1 MYEKRS
7 GRDTS
12 TLAMLLFRGGIFLVF
27 VTLVV
32 RLFTLQIVE
41 GEQFTERANRN
52 RLELVETA
60 APRGVIYDA
69 NNTILVRNRPSFE
82 VSLVPEDLVDDLEET
97 EADEEAAEIEKVL
110 RILRADTDKDVAL
123 RIAELM
129 FKRLGYNDYV
139 RTLEKAGVAVTL
151 LDEPAF
157 VQPQVEDDRLV
168 PVEPRKIYFPD
179 ITVQLPLPGLTV
191 LIQRALAIGELGSAS
206 DPVPI
211 LDGVDRIR
219 AFEVSEEIF
228 RIPSVRVNQVPVR
241 EYVYGPLLAHALG
254 FMGPI
259 PAFFAENYTASGYT
273 NPNEKVG
280 LNGLEAAYQTELRGI
295 PGKRNVERDILGSEV
310 RTVGAAQEPVPGLN
324 LHLGI
329 DLRLQKIMNDALQT
343 AKDQTNARWAVA
355 IAMDPMTG
363 LIKGL
368 VSLPAYDNNIFAER
382 IGEDYLELEKNPDRP
397 LINYAIGGLYPPGS
411 VYKMVTSAAAL
422 AEGVI
427 DEETTV
433 RDAGPIYLPNKFF
446 PNDSSLAQEFVSWN
460 HKLGIVHG
468 AINVVQALALSNDI
482 FYYYIGGG
490 FPLDNFVGL
499 GQRALSKWSELF
511 GFGETTG
518 VDLPGEV
525 TSIVP
530 TDQWKR
536 QTQAESWT
544 TGDSYNMSIGQGYVL
559 ATPMQVLVET
569 AAVANGG
576 YILEPRVVHHMTDSN
591 GGLQMD
597 FDRVVK
603 RQLPLTEDQLRI
615 VQEGMW
621 TAVNSDFG
629 TATAVRVPG
638 VTIAAKTGTAEF
650 CEYIPELEDCRRP
663 EGDEDILPTHA
674 WFVAYAPYE
683 APEIAVVVFVYD
695 GGEGSA
701 TALPVAKAIIEA
713 YFTEIAPRPPAA
725 AQP

>member
-1 MYEKRS
+1 
-7 GRDTS
+7 
-12 TLAMLLFRGGIFLVF
+12 
-27 VTLVV
+27 
-32 RLFTLQIVE
+32 
-41 GEQFTERANRN
+41 
-52 RLELVETA
+52 
-60 APRGVIYDA
+60 
-69 NNTILVRNRPSFE
+69 
-82 VSLVPEDLVDDLEET
+82 
-97 EADEEAAEIEKVL
+97 
-110 RILRADTDKDVAL
+110 
-123 RIAELM
+123 
-129 FKRLGYNDYV
+129 
-139 RTLEKAGVAVTL
+139 
-151 LDEPAF
+151 
-157 VQPQVEDDRLV
+157 
-168 PVEPRKIYFPD
+168 
-179 ITVQLPLPGLTV
+179 
-191 LIQRALAIGELGSAS
+191 
-206 DPVPI
+206 
-211 LDGVDRIR
+211 
-219 AFEVSEEIF
+219 
-228 RIPSVRVNQVPVR
+228 
-241 EYVYGPLLAHALG
+241 
-254 FMGPI
+254 
-259 PAFFAENYTASGYT
+259 
-273 NPNEKVG
+273 
-280 LNGLEAAYQTELRGI
+280 
-295 PGKRNVERDILGSEV
+295 
-310 RTVGAAQEPVPGLN
+310 
-324 LHLGI
+324 
-329 DLRLQKIMNDALQT
+329 
-343 AKDQTNARWAVA
+343 
-355 IAMDPMTG
+355 
-363 LIKGL
+363 
-368 VSLPAYDNNIFAER
+368 
-382 IGEDYLELEKNPDRP
+382 
-397 LINYAIGGLYPPGS
+397 
-411 VYKMVTSAAAL
+411 MVTSAAAL

-446 PNDSSLAQEFVSWN
+446 PNDRSLAQEFVSWN

-576 YILEPRVVHHMTDSN
+576 YILEPRLLHHMTDSN

-603 RQLPLTEDQLRI
+603 RQLPLTEDQLRV

-701 TALPVAKAIIEA
+701 TALPVAKTIIEA